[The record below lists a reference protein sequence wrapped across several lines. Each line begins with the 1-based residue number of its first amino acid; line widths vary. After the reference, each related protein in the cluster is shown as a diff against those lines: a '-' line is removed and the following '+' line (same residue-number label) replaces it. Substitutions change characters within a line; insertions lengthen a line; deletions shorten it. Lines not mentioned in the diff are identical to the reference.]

1 MKNIIRSLML
11 GMAFNLLVFS
21 LHAISV
27 TQKRVMPSFNSVT
40 NESPLKISYAQSN
53 EYKVF
58 INMEE
63 RLVQGLKTE
72 VRDDML
78 YISLDEMLVPNKD
91 EKYVILVYAPVL
103 VEAHN
108 AGLGG
113 LSLGDLTGTL
123 LLIDNSGGGSVDF
136 AFARYNA
143 VDAYTSIHVNN
154 RGNGS
159 VTGECYV
166 NELKIENKGA
176 GAVELKGSTQELKIS
191 CVGVGNVDALE
202 LTAQR
207 AIVSLVGT
215 GRIVAT
221 VTGIAKVQRR
231 GHGVVNIFGD
241 ATIIQE

>member
-1 MKNIIRSLML
+1 MKNMIRSLML

-27 TQKRVMPSFNSVT
+27 TQTRVMPSFNSVT
-40 NESPLKISYAQSN
+40 NESSLQISYAQSN

-58 INMEE
+58 INIEE
-63 RLVQGLKTE
+63 RLAQGLKTE
-72 VRDDML
+72 VRDGML
-78 YISLDEMLVPNKD
+78 YVSLDEMLVPNKD

-108 AGLGG
+108 VGLGG

-143 VDAYTSIHVNN
+143 LDAYTTVEVHN
-154 RGNGS
+154 RGNGIVS
-159 VTGECYV
+159 GECYV
-166 NELKIENKGA
+166 NELKIDNEGA
-176 GAVELKGSTQELKIS
+176 GTVEFKGSTQELKVV
-191 CVGVGNVDALE
+191 CVGVGNVDAQE

-207 AIVSLVGT
+207 AVVSLDGT

-231 GHGVVNIFGD
+231 GHGLVNILGN